1 MIKNLNDFIFSKLC
15 TVKSKY
21 EFEGIKSVSVEAK
34 IIGSDSIF
42 YLSLLIQ
49 PEYTLND
56 ECDEIVLEVSSRDYS
71 NYNLDISDSKGI
83 IYQKIENVSDVAG
96 ISNFIDDAY
105 NLILLI
111 LSKISIIDLP
121 KCLLKK

>member
-96 ISNFIDDAY
+96 ISNF
-105 NLILLI
+105 
-111 LSKISIIDLP
+111 
-121 KCLLKK
+121 

>member
-111 LSKISIIDLP
+111 LSEISIIDLP